1 VYSTGGLPF
10 HVLFKDR
17 SHTSLPSIA
26 FSSISVFKSKG
37 NPIPSFYTTSN
48 QERLDSRSWA
58 ILIRIPRIDLD
69 VDLDRWKALADS
81 EKLRNGKIHKMKEVA
96 SVLRRANVAKP
107 LRVSALLTSQRT
119 GGTSECKP
127 L

>member
-1 VYSTGGLPF
+1 VYPIRV
-10 HVLFKDR
+10 HVCIVLVVCRFTLLFKDR
-17 SHTSLPSIA
+17 SHTSPPSIA

-81 EKLRNGKIHKMKEVA
+81 ENLRNGKIHKNERGNA
-96 SVLRRANVAKP
+96 DYQFSRERF
-107 LRVSALLTSQRT
+107 Q
-119 GGTSECKP
+119 C
-127 L
+127 